1 MYLWKPE
8 LPAKARRVFAWPI
21 RVLEDKYGFDALWIR
36 GLAGGSVKLGQVSR
50 VIDSRVIDGAAVN
63 GSVRV
68 VELIANLSRR
78 IQSGYL
84 YHYAFVMILGLIVLL
99 AALIRNLI

>member
-1 MYLWKPE
+1 MCGS
-8 LPAKARRVFAWPI
+8 
-21 RVLEDKYGFDALWIR
+21 DTLWIK
-36 GLAGGSVKLGQVSR
+36 GLAGGSVKVGQASSLF
-50 VIDSRVIDGAAVN
+50 DSKLIDGVAVN

-84 YHYAFVMILGLIVLL
+84 YHYAFVMIIGLIVML

>member
-1 MYLWKPE
+1 
-8 LPAKARRVFAWPI
+8 
-21 RVLEDKYGFDALWIR
+21 
-36 GLAGGSVKLGQVSR
+36 
-50 VIDSRVIDGAAVN
+50 
-63 GSVRV
+63 V